1 MSEIKLKI
9 PQKIHNKYTYLLNR
23 FVSLEWSGPAW
34 YKYKTDKDGYPT
46 EFKILHFHPLNLGSS
61 AATEFT
67 AEDFAKIMAET
78 YDNYPSLK
86 TASIG
91 LIHSHNTMG
100 AFLSPTDTDTIED
113 MAPPE
118 GFYPS
123 LVVAKSGK
131 ALHAFGFG
139 YQDQYK
145 VQHCVEIDKDNISI
159 LVPKK
164 DTPEE
169 WIAEADHIEKNK
181 PVPKPGKQTTMWDG
195 KNKNATDWAQAER
208 KKKAILS
215 KKPLAI
221 QNKINKL
228 IDKNSEGKL
237 SDVDLEAKLEN
248 LGLDVTEIMWL
259 TGDMDYSSYSVY
271 GGYGYGLY

>member
-1 MSEIKLKI
+1 M
-9 PQKIHNKYTYLLNR
+9 NR
-23 FVSLEWSGPAW
+23 FKDLEWSGPAW
-34 YKYKTDKDGYPT
+34 YKYKTDEDGYPI
-46 EFKILHFHPLNLGSS
+46 EFKIVHFHPLNLGSH

-67 AEDFAKIMAET
+67 AGDFAKIMVET
-78 YDNYPSLK
+78 YDKHPSLK

-100 AFLSPTDTDTIED
+100 AFFSATDTSTIED
-113 MAPPE
+113 MAPLE

-145 VQHCVEIDKDNISI
+145 VQHCVEIEEDDISI
-159 LVPKK
+159 IIPKK

-169 WIAEADHIEKNK
+169 WTTEADYIEKNK
-181 PVPKPGKQTTMWDG
+181 PVPKPGKQVTVWEGNSRSM
-195 KNKNATDWAQAER
+195 KNNR
-208 KKKAILS
+208 KKAILS
-215 KKPLAI
+215 KKTLEDQI
-221 QNKINKL
+221 KINKL
-228 IDKNSEGKL
+228 LDKNTEGNL

-248 LGLDVTEIMWL
+248 LGLDVAEIMWL
-259 TGDMDYSSYSVY
+259 TDDMDYRSYGY
-271 GGYGYGLY
+271 GGYGYGVY